1 MEAPHTETAVDKA
14 VTFVKDMLGIHPAP
28 GVGARDVLRENA
40 THLKPRAFGTRI
52 AEVDAGSFVSP
63 LGDPEDERIR
73 RVVDEERRKT
83 ALKLNAESAR
93 AEEGQSGLEVP
104 FLGEPLASRAP
115 FDRVE
120 AAFSRRAQ
128 RK

>member
-1 MEAPHTETAVDKA
+1 
-14 VTFVKDMLGIHPAP
+14 VKDLLGIHPAP
-28 GVGARDVLRENA
+28 AVGAQPEYHTEA
-40 THLKPRAFGTRI
+40 TPEKHLEPRAYGTR
-52 AEVDAGSFVSP
+52 AGEVDAGSFVSP

-83 ALKLNAESAR
+83 ALELNAESAR

-104 FLGEPLASRAP
+104 FLREPLASRTP
-115 FDRVE
+115 FDRME
-120 AAFSRRAQ
+120 AAFNRHAE